1 MSKYSLNFK
10 LRVVQH
16 YLSGLE
22 GQKATAKRFG
32 IDHRAVRKW
41 SSAWKLHGEAGLTTK
56 PGHYPPT
63 FKEAVI
69 LYMRD
74 HLLSARQV
82 STVFN
87 IPAFTS
93 VCLWER
99 LYNEG
104 GLEALR
110 NSRRGRKRMSKL
122 TGKHPKKNTTSS
134 LCPDEREELEQ
145 LRVEVAYLKKLQNLT
160 QSKKHARA
168 WYKAQAVNE
177 LRQQYSLPR
186 LLRAAELA
194 RSTFY
199 WQLSSCKKPN
209 KYADDKRRIT
219 TLFHQHRG
227 RYGYRRITLAC
238 HRAGTPL
245 NHKTVQ
251 RLMQE
256 LQLTS
261 CIRRKKYNS
270 YKGRYGK
277 AADNILS
284 RQFSADKPNQKWV
297 TDVTEFKISGEK
309 LYLSPVLDL
318 YNGEII
324 AYQME
329 SRPHQSMV
337 ENMLSK
343 ALSVLSENEYPLI
356 HSDQG
361 WQYQMAQYQKRLKEA
376 GLTQSMSRKG
386 NCLDNAVI
394 ESFFGTLKSE
404 CLYLDDYKNIGELRI
419 AIDEYIHYY
428 NHDRIKEKLK
438 GLSPVEYRTQ
448 AQIAA

>member
-1 MSKYSLNFK
+1 
-10 LRVVQH
+10 
-16 YLSGLE
+16 
-22 GQKATAKRFG
+22 
-32 IDHRAVRKW
+32 
-41 SSAWKLHGEAGLTTK
+41 
-56 PGHYPPT
+56 
-63 FKEAVI
+63 
-69 LYMRD
+69 
-74 HLLSARQV
+74 
-82 STVFN
+82 
-87 IPAFTS
+87 
-93 VCLWER
+93 
-99 LYNEG
+99 
-104 GLEALR
+104 
-110 NSRRGRKRMSKL
+110 
-122 TGKHPKKNTTSS
+122 
-134 LCPDEREELEQ
+134 
-145 LRVEVAYLKKLQNLT
+145 
-160 QSKKHARA
+160 
-168 WYKAQAVNE
+168 
-177 LRQQYSLPR
+177 
-186 LLRAAELA
+186 
-194 RSTFY
+194 
-199 WQLSSCKKPN
+199 
-209 KYADDKRRIT
+209 
-219 TLFHQHRG
+219 
-227 RYGYRRITLAC
+227 
-238 HRAGTPL
+238 
-245 NHKTVQ
+245 
-251 RLMQE
+251 MQE

-329 SRPHQSMV
+329 SRPHLSMV

-428 NHDRIKEKLK
+428 NHERIKQKLK

-448 AQIAA
+448 AQITA